1 MKPSRNS
8 VHGIYSLEDELR
20 LPGLAD
26 SIIRDMRASMVESI
40 DKAVFVGDS
49 GANENSADITG
60 LTTAGI
66 VESTITQANKVK
78 GDELLKLFLGYVDG
92 ICAASMADVRA
103 VTSVGSNVLW
113 GGTVHAAAVVD
124 EWGEPVLTVCDR
136 FRVNELAD
144 AAGPG
149 VSLYPRVSRRSDPA
163 FDIRSLR
170 RLVKDGPLAP
180 AESARNLLVTSLS
193 AAMVRNDDQG
203 NTRLVNG

>member
-26 SIIRDMRASMVESI
+26 SIIRDMRASLVESI

-49 GANENSADITG
+49 GANENSADITENSADITG

-66 VESTITQANKVK
+66 VESTITQSNKVK
-78 GDELLKLFLGYVDG
+78 GYELLKLFLGYVYG

-144 AAGPG
+144 AAGLG
-149 VSLYPRVSRRSDPA
+149 VSL
-163 FDIRSLR
+163 
-170 RLVKDGPLAP
+170 
-180 AESARNLLVTSLS
+180 
-193 AAMVRNDDQG
+193 
-203 NTRLVNG
+203 

>member
-1 MKPSRNS
+1 MAATELKPSRNS

-78 GDELLKLFLGYVDG
+78 GD
-92 ICAASMADVRA
+92 RTPQA
-103 VTSVGSNVLW
+103 V
-113 GGTVHAAAVVD
+113 
-124 EWGEPVLTVCDR
+124 
-136 FRVNELAD
+136 
-144 AAGPG
+144 
-149 VSLYPRVSRRSDPA
+149 PR
-163 FDIRSLR
+163 IR
-170 RLVKDGPLAP
+170 
-180 AESARNLLVTSLS
+180 
-193 AAMVRNDDQG
+193 
-203 NTRLVNG
+203 